1 MPSIRSHLYA
11 LVLRNWHRTAFT
23 SAEGLHRWIA
33 YARQR
38 EDHRPPLA
46 VAQRVLV
53 TSRSVHGFP
62 VYEVSPSRVTS
73 RLKLL
78 YLHGGA
84 FIFEIG
90 RFHWDLIA
98 ELAERTGARITVPVY
113 PLAPEHDFHA
123 MFGMAMTVYREL
135 LDELPAS
142 DIVFAGDS
150 AGGNMAVVMTMMA
163 ARENLPAPAAHL
175 LISPGLDV
183 SLTNPDVHE
192 YAKLDPWLAIPGGLE
207 AIRLYADGF
216 ERTDWHISPIFGDL
230 SVLPRTLLLT
240 GTRDIL
246 HPDSVLFAEKAR
258 QAGVEVELVVEP
270 GMIHVWPLLLMPEA
284 RRARDRM
291 VAFLREVDGSG
302 DMPATVE
309 GSAASTAEAAEPGL
323 VAAREGSWPFGAAF
337 ASIMSRF
344 GAWQ

>member
-1 MPSIRSHLYA
+1 MPSIRSHLYIF
-11 LVLRNWHRTAFT
+11 VLRNWHRTAFT

-38 EDHRPPLA
+38 HRDHRPPLRI
-46 VAQRVLV
+46 AQRVSI
-53 TSRSVHGFP
+53 TSRNVDGFP
-62 VYEVSPSRVTS
+62 VYEVRPKRATS
-73 RLKLL
+73 RLRLL

-84 FIFEIG
+84 FLFEIG
-90 RFHWDLIA
+90 SFHWDLIA
-98 ELAERTGARITVPVY
+98 ELAERTGAEITVPVY

-123 MFGMAMTVYREL
+123 IFGMTMKVYREL
-135 LDELPAS
+135 LGALPAS

-163 ARENLPAPAAHL
+163 AEENLPAPAAHV

-183 SLTNPDVHE
+183 SLTNPDVHV

-270 GMIHVWPLLLMPEA
+270 GMIHVWPLLFMPEA
-284 RRARDRM
+284 RRARSRI
-291 VAFLREVDGSG
+291 VAFLKEI
-302 DMPATVE
+302 E
-309 GSAASTAEAAEPGL
+309 GGERAPRAIGGSTASSMESVEPEF
-323 VAAREGSWPFGAAF
+323 VTVRGSWPFAAAL
-337 ASIMSRF
+337 ASIISRF
-344 GAWQ
+344 GVFG